1 MEENRDKWNRLSS
14 FVIKDETMF
23 TKTAKETIAIQTKM
37 VMPND
42 TNPMETL
49 FGGQLMAWMDEL
61 ASISAFRH
69 SGRICVTASI
79 NNVSFDHPIISGD
92 FVTLE
97 SKVSR
102 AFNSSMEI
110 FVDVS
115 VEDAHRNI
123 TKCNEAIFVFVA
135 LDENKKPIQIPEL
148 IPETEQEKNRF
159 DSALRR
165 KQLSLVLAGRMKPSD
180 ATELQSIFQ

>member
-1 MEENRDKWNRLSS
+1 
-14 FVIKDETMF
+14 MF
-23 TKTAKETIAIQTKM
+23 KKTPKETIAIQTKL

-42 TNPMETL
+42 TNPMDTL
-49 FGGQLMAWMDEL
+49 FGGRLMAWMDEI

-79 NNVSFDHPIISGD
+79 NNVSFDHPIVAGD

-97 SKVSR
+97 ATVSR

-110 FVDVS
+110 FVDVF
-115 VEDAHRNI
+115 VEDTMGKR
-123 TKCNEAIFVFVA
+123 KKSNEAIFVFVA
-135 LDENKKPIQIPEL
+135 IDQFRNPIQIPEL
-148 IPETEQEKNRF
+148 VPETELEKKRF

-165 KQLSLVLAGRMKPSD
+165 KQLSLVLAGKMKPSE
-180 ATELQSIFQ
+180 ATELQSIFEIE

>member
-1 MEENRDKWNRLSS
+1 MKR
-14 FVIKDETMF
+14 
-23 TKTAKETIAIQTKM
+23 TAKETIAIQTKL

-42 TNPMETL
+42 TNPMDTL
-49 FGGQLMAWMDEL
+49 FGGRLMAWMDEL

-79 NNVSFDHPIISGD
+79 NNVSFDHPIVSGD
-92 FVTLE
+92 FVTLQA
-97 SKVSR
+97 KVSR
-102 AFNSSMEI
+102 AYKSSMEI

-115 VEDAHRNI
+115 VEDADRNI
-123 TKCNEAIFVFVA
+123 TKCNEAIFIFVA

-148 IPETEQEKNRF
+148 VPETEQEIQRF

-165 KQLSLVLAGRMKPSD
+165 KQLSLVLAGRMKPSA
-180 ATELQSIFQ
+180 ATELLSIFETE

>member
-1 MEENRDKWNRLSS
+1 
-14 FVIKDETMF
+14 MF
-23 TKTAKETIAIQTKM
+23 KKTPKETIAIQTKL

-42 TNPMETL
+42 TNPMNTL
-49 FGGQLMAWMDEL
+49 FGGRLMAWMDEI

-79 NNVSFDHPIISGD
+79 NNVSFDHPIVAGD

-97 SKVSR
+97 ATVSR

-110 FVDVS
+110 FVDVF
-115 VEDAHRNI
+115 VEDTMGKR
-123 TKCNEAIFVFVA
+123 KKSNEAIFVFVA
-135 LDENKKPIQIPEL
+135 IDQFRNPIQIPEL
-148 IPETEQEKNRF
+148 VPETELEKKRF

-165 KQLSLVLAGRMKPSD
+165 KQLSLVLAGKMKPSE
-180 ATELQSIFQ
+180 ATELQSIFEIE

>member
-1 MEENRDKWNRLSS
+1 
-14 FVIKDETMF
+14 MF
-23 TKTAKETIAIQTKM
+23 SKTAKETIAIQTKL

-42 TNPMETL
+42 TNPMGTL
-49 FGGQLMAWMDEL
+49 FGGRLMSWMDEL

-79 NNVSFDHPIISGD
+79 NNVSFDHPILSGE

-102 AFNSSMEI
+102 AFKSSMEI
-110 FVDVS
+110 FVDVT
-115 VEDAHRNI
+115 VEDANRNI

-135 LDENKKPIQIPEL
+135 VDENRKPIPIPEL
-148 IPETEQEKNRF
+148 IPETDLEFKRHA
-159 DSALRR
+159 SALRR
-165 KQLSLVLAGRMKPSD
+165 KQLSLVLAGRMKPTD
-180 ATELQSIFQ
+180 ATELQSIFEIE

>member
-1 MEENRDKWNRLSS
+1 MNK
-14 FVIKDETMF
+14 
-23 TKTAKETIAIQTKM
+23 KTAKETIAIQTKL

-49 FGGQLMAWMDEL
+49 FGGRLMAWMDEL

-79 NNVSFDHPIISGD
+79 NNVSFDHPIVSGD

-97 SKVSR
+97 AKVSR
-102 AFNSSMEI
+102 AFKSSMEI

-115 VEDAHRNI
+115 VEDADRNI

-135 LDENKKPIQIPEL
+135 IDENRKPIQIPEL
-148 IPETEQEKNRF
+148 VPESELEKKRY

-165 KQLSLVLAGRMKPSD
+165 KQLSLVLAGRMKPTE
-180 ATELQSIFQ
+180 ATELQSIFETE

>member
-1 MEENRDKWNRLSS
+1 
-14 FVIKDETMF
+14 MF
-23 TKTAKETIAIQTKM
+23 KKTAKETIAIQTKL

-42 TNPMETL
+42 TNPMDTL
-49 FGGQLMAWMDEL
+49 FGGRLMAWMDEI

-79 NNVSFDHPIISGD
+79 NNVSFEHPIVAGD

-97 SKVSR
+97 AKVSR

-110 FVDVS
+110 FVDVF
-115 VEDAHRNI
+115 VEDAMGKRK
-123 TKCNEAIFVFVA
+123 KCNEAIFVFVA
-135 LDENKKPIQIPEL
+135 IDQFRNPIQIPDL
-148 IPETEQEKNRF
+148 VPETELEKKRF

-165 KQLSLVLAGRMKPSD
+165 KQLSLVLAGRMKPTE
-180 ATELQSIFQ
+180 ATELQSIFETE

>member
-1 MEENRDKWNRLSS
+1 MR
-14 FVIKDETMF
+14 
-23 TKTAKETIAIQTKM
+23 TKTAKETIAIQTKL

-42 TNPMETL
+42 TNPMDTL
-49 FGGQLMAWMDEL
+49 FGGQLMAWMDEI

-79 NNVSFDHPIISGD
+79 NNVSFDHPIVAGD

-97 SKVSR
+97 AKVSR

-110 FVDVS
+110 FVDVFI
-115 VEDAHRNI
+115 EDSTGKRK
-123 TKCNEAIFVFVA
+123 KCNEAIFVFVA
-135 LDENKKPIQIPEL
+135 IDQFRNPIQIPEL
-148 IPETEQEKNRF
+148 IPETELEQQRF

-165 KQLSLVLAGRMKPSD
+165 KQLSLLLAGRIKPSE
-180 ATELQSIFQ
+180 ATELQSIFETK

>member
-1 MEENRDKWNRLSS
+1 
-14 FVIKDETMF
+14 MF
-23 TKTAKETIAIQTKM
+23 KKTPKETIAIQTKL

-42 TNPMETL
+42 TNPMDTL
-49 FGGQLMAWMDEL
+49 FGGRLMAWMDEI

-79 NNVSFDHPIISGD
+79 NNVSFDHPIVAGD

-97 SKVSR
+97 ATVSR

-110 FVDVS
+110 FVDVF
-115 VEDAHRNI
+115 VEDTMGKR
-123 TKCNEAIFVFVA
+123 KKSNEAIFVFVA
-135 LDENKKPIQIPEL
+135 IDQFRNPIQIPEL
-148 IPETEQEKNRF
+148 VPETELEKKRF

-165 KQLSLVLAGRMKPSD
+165 KQLSLVLAGKMKPFE
-180 ATELQSIFQ
+180 ATELQSIFEIE

>member
-1 MEENRDKWNRLSS
+1 MLS
-14 FVIKDETMF
+14 
-23 TKTAKETIAIQTKM
+23 KTAKETIAIQTKL

-42 TNPMETL
+42 TNPMDTL
-49 FGGQLMAWMDEL
+49 FGGRLMAWMDEI

-79 NNVSFDHPIISGD
+79 NNVSFDHPIVSGD

-97 SKVSR
+97 AKVSR

-110 FVDVS
+110 FVDVF
-115 VEDAHRNI
+115 VEDSAGNRK
-123 TKCNEAIFVFVA
+123 KCNEAIFVFVA
-135 LDENKKPIQIPEL
+135 IDQFRNPIQIPQLVAES
-148 IPETEQEKNRF
+148 EEEKKRY

-165 KQLSLVLAGRMKPSD
+165 KQLSLVLAGRMKPSE
-180 ATELQSIFQ
+180 ATELQSIFETE